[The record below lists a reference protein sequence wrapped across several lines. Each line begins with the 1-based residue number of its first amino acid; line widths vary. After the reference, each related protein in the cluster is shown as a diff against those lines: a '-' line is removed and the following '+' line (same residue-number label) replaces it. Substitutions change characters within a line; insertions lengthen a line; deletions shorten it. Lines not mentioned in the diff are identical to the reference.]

1 MSKMF
6 RNAAMA
12 SSIALMAF
20 AGAGMAAAQ
29 TNDNSKALNDC
40 GNQQNCGDQKPG
52 NSGKQRSQNS
62 PGYGQGQDQP
72 GDMKMHK
79 KPRQNSQSNNGGN
92 QPETMQVN
100 KKRSAQN
107 NNSRNWKY
115 DSNRHDRRRSKNSQF
130 RFYFGGFY
138 YAQPYWAGESYGS
151 YGAQS
156 YRVSCGEGRSIV
168 DNNGYNR
175 VRTIECGGG
184 TFTYQG
190 RRNGDTFKVFLNS
203 RTGRIVGRQAV

>member
-1 MSKMF
+1 MSTMF

-20 AGAGMAAAQ
+20 AGAGMATAQ
-29 TNDNSKALNDC
+29 DNNKNYRTLNDC
-40 GNQQNCGDQKPG
+40 VDQRSCGDQRPG
-52 NSGKQRSQNS
+52 NSGKQRSQNNQ
-62 PGYGQGQDQP
+62 GYDQGEAP
-72 GDMKMHK
+72 GDMQIRK
-79 KPRQNSQSNNGGN
+79 KRRQNSQSYNDGD
-92 QPETMQVN
+92 QPETIQVH
-100 KKRSAQN
+100 KKRSAQ

-138 YAQPYWAGESYGS
+138 YAQPYWAGETYGV
-151 YGAQS
+151 QS

-168 DNNGYNR
+168 DENGYNR
-175 VRTIECGGG
+175 VRAIECGGR
-184 TFTYQG
+184 TFTYLG

-203 RTGRIVGRQAV
+203 RTGRIVGRQEV